1 MDGLERRGRRDVR
14 GGCYIAGIRDGTRAA
29 AGWGG
34 DNTNKVGALQRWGE
48 GTRHGAMGG
57 ILGGETY
64 TLILGKRAHAPIDHK
79 GWGSNTNFP
88 PPHHKMLQ

>member
-1 MDGLERRGRRDVR
+1 MCG
-14 GGCYIAGIRDGTRAA
+14 
-29 AGWGG
+29 GG
-34 DNTNKVGALQRWGE
+34 DINEVGALQRGGE

-79 GWGSNTNFP
+79 GWGSNPNFP